1 MSFYSCEYKFDLN
14 DEIEVKK
21 EENKELY
28 IIDLKLEP
36 IEIFGR
42 GLLLTYK
49 NKYYVLTCEHC
60 ILTNSNNLKYLKL
73 DISNYNNVEVKL
85 KLYLPEIDICLFE
98 IISQINIDKDI
109 YYYKLEYV
117 LENELLNLGCFFVNN
132 NEKINVENLSYYY
145 GMNNSF
151 RFPDIKLIEI
161 ELEYEY
167 EELSLKGI
175 SGSGLYNENNEIL
188 GIILSITESGI
199 INCIC
204 FRFLSY
210 LLKGMLDNNKDNIDL
225 IIINNKLIKKK
236 SCNYLK
242 VISNTLNYNS
252 STNSELSL
260 KKKNYIYKINDQ
272 IINEE
277 GLFYDKIL
285 KEYLPLNTYLLI
297 TLCYNMKIEIYY
309 NRFYKKSI
317 KDDKIIFDEGRSFDK
332 TFKLNIKDNLRRLR
346 WKNIIFFELSEETL
360 KELVTNNLI
369 KLNENNFNIF
379 YDFSTNNNKII
390 LVCDILNISEEN
402 QFEELMYNKLE
413 KVGRSKVKNLEKL
426 YDLLKKYKRNDAY
439 FKFKN
444 LNNLRIK
451 ELLI

>member
-1 MSFYSCEYKFDLN
+1 
-14 DEIEVKK
+14 
-21 EENKELY
+21 
-28 IIDLKLEP
+28 
-36 IEIFGR
+36 
-42 GLLLTYK
+42 
-49 NKYYVLTCEHC
+49 
-60 ILTNSNNLKYLKL
+60 KYLKL

-225 IIINNKLIKKK
+225 IIIDNKLIKKK

-260 KKKNYIYKINDQ
+260 KKK
-272 IINEE
+272 
-277 GLFYDKIL
+277 
-285 KEYLPLNTYLLI
+285 
-297 TLCYNMKIEIYY
+297 
-309 NRFYKKSI
+309 
-317 KDDKIIFDEGRSFDK
+317 
-332 TFKLNIKDNLRRLR
+332 
-346 WKNIIFFELSEETL
+346 
-360 KELVTNNLI
+360 
-369 KLNENNFNIF
+369 
-379 YDFSTNNNKII
+379 
-390 LVCDILNISEEN
+390 
-402 QFEELMYNKLE
+402 
-413 KVGRSKVKNLEKL
+413 
-426 YDLLKKYKRNDAY
+426 
-439 FKFKN
+439 
-444 LNNLRIK
+444 
-451 ELLI
+451 

>member
-1 MSFYSCEYKFDLN
+1 
-14 DEIEVKK
+14 
-21 EENKELY
+21 
-28 IIDLKLEP
+28 
-36 IEIFGR
+36 
-42 GLLLTYK
+42 
-49 NKYYVLTCEHC
+49 
-60 ILTNSNNLKYLKL
+60 
-73 DISNYNNVEVKL
+73 
-85 KLYLPEIDICLFE
+85 
-98 IISQINIDKDI
+98 
-109 YYYKLEYV
+109 
-117 LENELLNLGCFFVNN
+117 
-132 NEKINVENLSYYY
+132 
-145 GMNNSF
+145 
-151 RFPDIKLIEI
+151 
-161 ELEYEY
+161 
-167 EELSLKGI
+167 
-175 SGSGLYNENNEIL
+175 
-188 GIILSITESGI
+188 
-199 INCIC
+199 
-204 FRFLSY
+204 
-210 LLKGMLDNNKDNIDL
+210 
-225 IIINNKLIKKK
+225 
-236 SCNYLK
+236 
-242 VISNTLNYNS
+242 
-252 STNSELSL
+252 

-444 LNNLRIK
+444 LNNLRI
-451 ELLI
+451 